1 MKNSTQVL
9 IHSPANF
16 PYVRERGFLVGL
28 GQEVNV
34 QVDATGKSRYFGLL
48 YLKFNANSN
57 HYSDE
62 ISIFIIYIL
71 DVFSTYSTR
80 GVDPNKRNCLFYD
93 EREMGFYENYTRS
106 NCQMECSLRYTRFR
120 CGCQPYFY
128 PCMFKNIIKPVA
140 FNARCFMA

>member
-48 YLKFNANSN
+48 YQKFCIFWNGVSN
-57 HYSDE
+57 
-62 ISIFIIYIL
+62 IYH
-71 DVFSTYSTR
+71 SH
-80 GVDPNKRNCLFYD
+80 
-93 EREMGFYENYTRS
+93 
-106 NCQMECSLRYTRFR
+106 FR
-120 CGCQPYFY
+120 CF
-128 PCMFKNIIKPVA
+128 FHLLNT
-140 FNARCFMA
+140 RCRSKQTKLSVLR

>member
-48 YLKFNANSN
+48 YLKFCILTFGT
-57 HYSDE
+57 E
-62 ISIFIIYIL
+62 LVIFIIHIL

-80 GVDPNKRNCLFYD
+80 GVDPNKRNCLFYN

-128 PCMFKNIIKPVA
+128 PCMLKNIITPLA
-140 FNARCFMA
+140 FNTRYFMA

>member
-48 YLKFNANSN
+48 YVKFC
-57 HYSDE
+57 
-62 ISIFIIYIL
+62 IF
-71 DVFSTYSTR
+71 F
-80 GVDPNKRNCLFYD
+80 G
-93 EREMGFYENYTRS
+93 
-106 NCQMECSLRYTRFR
+106 ME
-120 CGCQPYFY
+120 
-128 PCMFKNIIKPVA
+128 
-140 FNARCFMA
+140 